1 MKKSLEIP
9 FFPGFYGTIFD
20 LTDTEYNYVN
30 DELLFNKEDYPN
42 NITADDFTFDAKAY
56 MNAIGEE
63 FTNQFADLFPLDFI
77 KSVEFDEIDS
87 PREYNFRNDRLYA
100 FFEFDDNW
108 KTIMRK
114 FMDDNFEWLK
124 DIIHKEH
131 SSRSGFISY
140 MSNDINDWYHIL
152 FDGDEEDVDTIYL
165 EDMIKYMII
174 DKYATYDTAYK
185 IREEIESYTLEN
197 VCESNFFAVNA

>member
-20 LTDTEYNYVN
+20 LSDVEYNYVYEEMN
-30 DELLFNKEDYPN
+30 YNKENYPEN
-42 NITADDFTFDAKAY
+42 VTADDFEFDAKAY

-63 FTNQFADLFPLDFI
+63 FTNQFANLFPLDFI

-100 FFEFDDNW
+100 FFEFDKNW
-108 KTIMRK
+108 KFIMRA
-114 FMDDNFEWLK
+114 FMNDNFEWLK
-124 DIIHKEH
+124 KVIYDEH
-131 SSRSGFISY
+131 SSRSGFISF
-140 MSNDINDWYHIL
+140 MSNDIYDWYHIL
-152 FDGDEEDVDTIYL
+152 FDGDEEDVDTLYL
-165 EDMIKYMII
+165 EEMIKYMII
-174 DKYATYDTAYK
+174 DKYSSYDTAYK

-197 VCESNFFAVNA
+197 VYEGDFFTVNA